1 MPRRLS
7 GRLLILF
14 ALSFSCSIPVVSAQD
29 TRTRDLLNQIKELK
43 SIVTI
48 EADELERRERDKL
61 LIARGDVRIHMED
74 RVLYAD
80 EIELD
85 QVQEVVRARGRV
97 QLIEGTKR
105 LEGDRFE
112 YHYRKNTGVMY
123 QARGTIPPA
132 TAFQGVEIHKEGERR
147 YRLVEGRFTT
157 CRICQPEPGGV
168 DWEVRAKEAV
178 LEQDE
183 YLEAKRASFWV
194 RGIPSLFSPYLI
206 YPIGE
211 RRTGFLLPR
220 IGYSNRSGFT
230 YKQPFFWAISESQD
244 LTVTGVYRTERGFEG
259 EANYRYILGP
269 EAVGSID
276 VRVIQDRLR
285 TTQDEIRTTVT
296 ARHDQQFNPELS
308 LKADVNYVS
317 DRVIQREFAETPSE
331 LRTANL
337 ASSRVFMTQLWQNY
351 GLQLLVEDT
360 KALTE
365 TSDSRLRRLP
375 ELSFSAFPQRLFGSP
390 VLFEMDA
397 SGTYLERK
405 EVPDGGRAD
414 LFPRLSAPWRLF
426 PWMTMTPSVGVRET
440 AYTKRGDGGEG
451 GVTRELFEARNSLEA
466 RFYRSFQVGGE
477 RVDRLVHLVEPRVGY
492 WYINP
497 IDQQELPQF
506 DRVDFVSPQNRV
518 TYSLTN
524 RLLAKIKETDGSIR
538 THEVGSLS
546 LSQSLN
552 LNPRERTFS
561 DLFLSALT
569 PERIDQAVREET
581 TTPILRNGV
590 STGFSQAQERR
601 LSNLVAAVRASPF
614 RYLAFQ
620 GVAAINTESDR
631 VDGIEAGVRFTYPE
645 YGWVEMAHSFIR
657 GGETAGLLGPF
668 QDRETSGVVGRLLVT
683 PIKNVAINYLGR
695 YDSLRDVNLENNVVV
710 TYSTCCWLMGIQY
723 VNRAVIP
730 GVRGSE
736 DSVSVFFELL
746 TGGAPARPERG
757 AQQLMRR

>member
-1 MPRRLS
+1 MPGVLS
-7 GRLLILF
+7 RLLLTLF
-14 ALSFSCSIPVVSAQD
+14 TLSFCFFIPMVSAQE
-29 TRTRDLLNQIKELK
+29 TGTHDLLNQIKELK
-43 SIVTI
+43 SVVTI
-48 EADELERRERDKL
+48 EADELERRARDKL
-61 LIARGDVRIHMED
+61 TIAKGDVRIQMED

-80 EIELD
+80 EVELD
-85 QVQEVVRARGRV
+85 QVKEVVWARGRV
-97 QLIEGTKR
+97 QLIDGGRR
-105 LEGDRFE
+105 LDGDRFE

-123 QARGTIPPA
+123 QARGAIPPA

-178 LEQDE
+178 LEQDD
-183 YLEAKRASFWV
+183 YLEAKSASFWV
-194 RGIPSLFSPYLI
+194 RGIPSLFTPYLI
-206 YPIGE
+206 YPVGE
-211 RRTGFLLPR
+211 RRTGFLIPR
-220 IGYSNRSGFT
+220 IGYSNLSGFT

-244 LTVTGVYRTERGFEG
+244 LTLTGVYRTERGFEG

-276 VRVIQDRLR
+276 ARIIQDLKS
-285 TTQDEIRTTVT
+285 TTQDKIRTTVT

-360 KALTE
+360 RTLTE
-365 TSDSRLRRLP
+365 ASDSRLRRLP
-375 ELSFSAFPQRLFGSP
+375 ELTFSAFPQRLFGSP

-397 SGTYLERK
+397 SGTDLERSG
-405 EVPDGGRAD
+405 VPDGGRAD
-414 LFPRLSAPWRLF
+414 LFPKLSAPWRLL
-426 PWMTMTPSVGVRET
+426 PWMTMIPSVGGRET
-440 AYTKRGDGGEG
+440 AYTKRADGGGEG
-451 GVTRELFEARNSLEA
+451 GLTRELFEASNALEA
-466 RFYRSFQVGGE
+466 RFYRSFQIGGE
-477 RVDRLVHLVEPRVGY
+477 RVDRLVHLVEPRVSY

-497 IDQQELPQF
+497 VDQQELPQF
-506 DRVDFVSPQNRV
+506 DRVDFISPQNRV

-524 RLLAKIKETDGSIR
+524 RLLAKIKETDGSVR
-538 THEVGSLS
+538 THEVASLS

-569 PERIDQAVREET
+569 PERIDQAVREESAR
-581 TTPILRNGV
+581 PLGN
-590 STGFSQAQERR
+590 GFSQAQERR
-601 LSNLVAAVRASPF
+601 LSNLVATVRASPF
-614 RYLAFQ
+614 RNLAFQ
-620 GVAAINTESDR
+620 GLAAINTESDR

-657 GGETAGLLGPF
+657 GRETAGLPGPF
-668 QDRETSGVVGRLLVT
+668 QDRETSGVVGRLLFT
-683 PIKNVAINYLGR
+683 PVKNVAINYLGR
-695 YDSLRDVNLENNVVV
+695 YDSLRETSLENNVVV

-723 VNRAVIP
+723 VNREVIP
-730 GVRGSE
+730 GVRGAE
-736 DSVSVFFELL
+736 DSVSFFFELL
-746 TGGAPARPERG
+746 TGGAPAPPERG
-757 AQQLMRR
+757 AQTLMRR

>member
-1 MPRRLS
+1 MARRLS
-7 GRLLILF
+7 RVLLILLPLW
-14 ALSFSCSIPVVSAQD
+14 LSYPIAVVSAQD
-29 TRTRDLLNQIKELK
+29 TGTRDLLDQIKELK

-61 LIARGDVRIHMED
+61 TIARGDVRIQMED

-80 EIELD
+80 EVELD
-85 QVQEVVRARGRV
+85 QLQEVLRAKGRV
-97 QLIEGTKR
+97 QLIEGAKR
-105 LEGDRFE
+105 LDGDRFE
-112 YHYRKNTGVMY
+112 YQYRKNTGVMY
-123 QARGTIPPA
+123 QARGAIPPA

-147 YRLVEGRFTT
+147 YRLVDGSFTT
-157 CRICQPEPGGV
+157 CRVCQPEPGGV

-183 YLEAKRASFWV
+183 YLEAKWASFWV

-206 YPIGE
+206 YPVGE

-220 IGYSNRSGFT
+220 IGYSNHSGFI

-244 LTVTGVYRTERGFEG
+244 LTLTGVYRTDRGFEG

-276 VRVIQDRLR
+276 ARIIQDLKS
-285 TTQDEIRTTVT
+285 TTQDKLRTTVT
-296 ARHDQQFNPELS
+296 ARHDQQFNPQLS

-317 DRVIQREFAETPSE
+317 DRTIQREFAETPSE

-337 ASSRVFMTQLWQNY
+337 ASSKVFLTQLWQNY

-360 KALTE
+360 RALTE

-390 VLFEMDA
+390 VLFGMDA
-397 SGTYLERK
+397 SGTYLERNN
-405 EVPDGGRAD
+405 VPDGGRAD
-414 LFPRLSAPWRLF
+414 LFPRLSAPWRLL
-426 PWMTMTPSVGVRET
+426 PWVTMTPSVGVRET
-440 AYTKRGDGGEG
+440 AYTKRAEGGEG
-451 GVTRELFEARNSLEA
+451 GVTRELFEAHNQLET

-477 RVDRLVHLVEPRVGY
+477 RVDRLVHLVEPRVSY

-497 IDQQELPQF
+497 VDQQELPQF
-506 DRVDFVSPQNRV
+506 DRVDFISPQNRV

-524 RLLAKIKETDGSIR
+524 RLLAKIKETDGSVR
-538 THEVGSLS
+538 THEVASIS

-561 DLFLSALT
+561 DLFLNALT
-569 PERIDQAVREET
+569 PERVDQAVFEESAQ
-581 TTPILRNGV
+581 PLGN
-590 STGFSQAQERR
+590 GFSRAEERR

-614 RYLAFQ
+614 RNLALQ
-620 GVAAINTESDR
+620 GVAAINTEADR
-631 VDGIEAGVRFTYPE
+631 VDGIEAGVRLTYPE

-657 GGETAGLLGPF
+657 GGDTTGVAGPF
-668 QDRETSGVVGRLLVT
+668 LDRQTSGVVGRLLFT
-683 PIKNVAINYLGR
+683 PAKNVAINYLGR
-695 YDSLRDVNLENNVVV
+695 YDSLRERSLENNVVV

-723 VNRAVIP
+723 VNREVIP

-746 TGGAPARPERG
+746 TGGAPAPPERG
-757 AQQLMRR
+757 AQSLMRR

>member
-1 MPRRLS
+1 MP
-7 GRLLILF
+7 GVPARLLLTLF
-14 ALSFSCSIPVVSAQD
+14 TVSFWFSIPVASAQE
-29 TRTRDLLNQIKELK
+29 TGTRDLLDQIKELK

-61 LIARGDVRIHMED
+61 TIARGDVRIKMED

-97 QLIEGTKR
+97 QLIEGAKR
-105 LEGDRFE
+105 LDGDRFE

-147 YRLVEGRFTT
+147 YRVVEGSFTT
-157 CRICQPEPGGV
+157 CRICQPEPGGI
-168 DWEVRAKEAV
+168 DWESRAKDAV

-183 YLEAKRASFWV
+183 YLTAKHASFWA
-194 RGIPSLFSPYLI
+194 RGIPSLYSPYLI
-206 YPIGE
+206 YPLGE
-211 RRTGFLLPR
+211 RRTGFLIPR
-220 IGYSNRSGFT
+220 IGYSNVDGFT

-244 LTVTGVYRTERGFEG
+244 LTVTGVYRTERGYEG
-259 EANYRYILGP
+259 QANYRYILGP
-269 EAVGSID
+269 EAAGWVD
-276 VRVIQDRLR
+276 ARVIQDRLG
-285 TTQDEIRTTVT
+285 TTQDQIRTTVT

-317 DRVIQREFAETPSE
+317 DRVIQRAFAETPSE
-331 LRTANL
+331 LTTANL
-337 ASSRVFMTQLWQNY
+337 ASSRDFMTQLWQNY

-365 TSDSRLRRLP
+365 TSDSTFRRLP

-397 SGTYLERK
+397 SGTYLERN

-414 LFPRLSAPWRLF
+414 LFPKVSAPWRLL

-451 GVTRELFEARNSLEA
+451 GATRELFEARNSLEA
-466 RFYRSFQVGGE
+466 RFYRSLQVGGE
-477 RVDRLVHLVEPRVGY
+477 RVERLVHLVEPRVNY

-538 THEVGSLS
+538 THEVASLS

-569 PERIDQAVREET
+569 PERIDQAVREESAR
-581 TTPILRNGV
+581 PLGN
-590 STGFSQAQERR
+590 GFSLAQDRR

-614 RYLAFQ
+614 RNLAFQ

-668 QDRETSGVVGRLLVT
+668 QDRETSGVVGRFLFT
-683 PIKNVAINYLGR
+683 PIKNLAINYLGR
-695 YDSLRDVNLENNVVV
+695 YDSLRERNLENNVVV

-723 VNRAVIP
+723 VNREVIP

-736 DSVSVFFELL
+736 DSVSLFFELL
-746 TGGAPARPERG
+746 TGGAPAPPERG

>member
-1 MPRRLS
+1 MPRRFS
-7 GRLLILF
+7 GRLLILL
-14 ALSFSCSIPVVSAQD
+14 ALSFSYSIPVVSAQE
-29 TRTRDLLNQIKELK
+29 TGTRDLLNQINELK
-43 SIVTI
+43 SIVRI

-61 LIARGDVRIHMED
+61 TIARGDVRIQMED

-97 QLIEGTKR
+97 QLIEGAKR
-105 LEGDRFE
+105 LDGDRFE
-112 YHYRKNTGVMY
+112 YQYRKNTGVMY

-132 TAFQGVEIHKEGERR
+132 TTFQGVEIHKEGERR
-147 YRLVEGRFTT
+147 YRLIEGRFTT
-157 CRICQPEPGGV
+157 CRICQPEPGVV
-168 DWEVRAKEAV
+168 DVEVRAKEAV
-178 LEQDE
+178 LVQDE
-183 YLEAKRASFWV
+183 YFDARWASFWV
-194 RGIPSLFSPYLI
+194 RGIPALVSPYLI
-206 YPIGE
+206 YPIRE

-220 IGYSNRSGFT
+220 IGYSDLSGFT
-230 YKQPFFWAISESQD
+230 YEQPFFWAISESQD
-244 LTVTGVYRTERGFEG
+244 LTVTGLYRTERGYEG
-259 EANYRYILGP
+259 QANYRYILGP
-269 EAVGSID
+269 EAAGSID
-276 VRVIQDRLR
+276 ARVIQDLKSA
-285 TTQDEIRTTVT
+285 TQDQIKTTVT

-317 DRVIQREFAETPSE
+317 DRVIQRAFAETPSE

-360 KALTE
+360 KALTA
-365 TSDSRLRRLP
+365 TSDSRFRRLP

-397 SGTYLERK
+397 SGTYLERND
-405 EVPDGGRAD
+405 VPDGGRAD
-414 LFPRLSAPWRLF
+414 LFPKLSAPWRLF

-451 GVTRELFEARNSLEA
+451 GATRELFEARNSLEA

-477 RVDRLVHLVEPRVGY
+477 RVDRLVHLVEPRVNY

-497 IDQQELPQF
+497 LDQQELPQF
-506 DRVDFVSPQNRV
+506 DRVDFISPQNRV

-524 RLLAKIKETDGSIR
+524 RLLAKIKETDGSVR
-538 THEVGSLS
+538 THEVASLS

-569 PERIDQAVREET
+569 PERIDQAVREESAR
-581 TTPILRNGV
+581 PLGN
-590 STGFSQAQERR
+590 GFSLAQERR

-668 QDRETSGVVGRLLVT
+668 QDRETSGVVSRFLFT
-683 PIKNVAINYLGR
+683 PIKNLAINYLGR
-695 YDSLRDVNLENNVVV
+695 YDSLNDRSLENNVVV
-710 TYSTCCWLMGIQY
+710 TYGTCCWLMGIQY
-723 VNRAVIP
+723 VNREVIP

-736 DSVSVFFELL
+736 DSISFFFELL
-746 TGGAPARPERG
+746 TGGAPAPPERG
-757 AQQLMRR
+757 ARELMRR